1 MYVFRKK
8 RNIYLVKMFDLIG
21 SILFSLFRLR
31 RFELPERIRRIL
43 VIRLDG
49 IGDVIFTTPL
59 YEALKKNIRK
69 PGFLCL

>member
-21 SILFSLFRLR
+21 SILFSLFGLR

-49 IGDVIFTTPL
+49 SGSNLSGDVLLEF
-59 YEALKKNIRK
+59 
-69 PGFLCL
+69 

>member
-8 RNIYLVKMFDLIG
+8 RNIYLAIIFDLMG
-21 SILFSLFRLR
+21 NILLFPFGLKRSG
-31 RFELPERIRRIL
+31 LPERIRKIL

-59 YEALKKNIRK
+59 YEALKIGRAS
-69 PGFLCL
+69 CRERV